1 LGISGERL
9 GPRRND
15 VKEQAT
21 DCHTDREWVW
31 QLSPPSI
38 ATASWSQAT
47 PERMRP
53 AARPVIGPVSK
64 IRDRV
69 VVHDVVISR
78 IGAGRRFISMHE
90 HTNTIWST
98 YESPLGQLTL
108 VAGPRG
114 LRAISFPGG
123 GARHERQEATRDPS
137 ALAEV
142 TGQLDEYFAGER
154 RAFDVA
160 LDLDQGTPFARS
172 VWAEIARIPYGSTT
186 SYGAIARALGRLDRV
201 RAVGSAVG
209 RTPVPI
215 IVPCHR
221 VIGTSGDLVGYG
233 GGLQRKL
240 ALLEL
245 ESRVSGHE
253 PLPALWDARQLS
265 LI

>member
-1 LGISGERL
+1 LEYL
-9 GPRRND
+9 
-15 VKEQAT
+15 
-21 DCHTDREWVW
+21 RE
-31 QLSPPSI
+31 
-38 ATASWSQAT
+38 
-47 PERMRP
+47 P
-53 AARPVIGPVSK
+53 AGS
-64 IRDRV
+64 
-69 VVHDVVISR
+69 
-78 IGAGRRFISMHE
+78 
-90 HTNTIWST
+90 
-98 YESPLGQLTL
+98 QLTL

-137 ALAEV
+137 AFAEV

>member
-1 LGISGERL
+1 MRSG
-9 GPRRND
+9 G
-15 VKEQAT
+15 
-21 DCHTDREWVW
+21 
-31 QLSPPSI
+31 
-38 ATASWSQAT
+38 
-47 PERMRP
+47 
-53 AARPVIGPVSK
+53 RPVIGPVSK
-64 IRDRV
+64 IRVRP
-69 VVHDVVISR
+69 VVHDVVTSR
-78 IGAGRRFISMHE
+78 IGVGRRFIGMSE

-98 YESPLGQLTL
+98 YESPLGLLTL

-123 GARHERQEATRDPS
+123 GAPFEERDEGTRDLG
-137 ALAEV
+137 AFAEV
-142 TGQLDEYFAGER
+142 TGQLDEYFSGVR
-154 RAFDVA
+154 RTFDVT

-186 SYGAIARALGRLDRV
+186 SYGAIARAIGRLDRV

-233 GGLQRKL
+233 GGLGRKV

-253 PLPALWDARQLS
+253 PSPALWDARQLA
-265 LI
+265 LL

>member
-1 LGISGERL
+1 
-9 GPRRND
+9 
-15 VKEQAT
+15 
-21 DCHTDREWVW
+21 
-31 QLSPPSI
+31 
-38 ATASWSQAT
+38 
-47 PERMRP
+47 MRP
-53 AARPVIGPVSK
+53 GGRPVIGPVSK
-64 IRDRV
+64 IPVRR

-78 IGAGRRFISMHE
+78 IGAGRRSICMHE
-90 HTNTIWST
+90 TTNTMHETTHTIWST
-98 YESPLGQLTL
+98 YDSPLGCLTL
-108 VAGPRG
+108 VGGPRG
-114 LRAISFPGG
+114 LRAISFPARDGG
-123 GARHERQEATRDPS
+123 PWERDDAERDPG
-137 ALAEV
+137 AFAEV

-154 RAFDVA
+154 RRFDVA

-233 GGLQRKL
+233 GGLARKL

-245 ESRVSGHE
+245 ES
-253 PLPALWDARQLS
+253 PQLT
-265 LI
+265 LV

>member
-1 LGISGERL
+1 MRSG
-9 GPRRND
+9 
-15 VKEQAT
+15 
-21 DCHTDREWVW
+21 
-31 QLSPPSI
+31 
-38 ATASWSQAT
+38 
-47 PERMRP
+47 
-53 AARPVIGPVSK
+53 ARPVIGPVSK
-64 IRDRV
+64 IRVRP
-69 VVHDVVISR
+69 VVHDVQISR
-78 IGAGRRFISMHE
+78 IAVGRRFTGMSE
-90 HTNTIWST
+90 TTNTMNETTNTTWST
-98 YESPLGQLTL
+98 YESPLGRLTL

-123 GARHERQEATRDPS
+123 GAPSETRDEATRDTG

-154 RAFDVA
+154 RAFDVP

-186 SYGAIARALGRLDRV
+186 SYGAIARAIGRLDRV

-233 GGLQRKL
+233 GGLPRKV

-245 ESRVSGHE
+245 ESRVSGQE
-253 PLPALWDARQLS
+253 PLAALWDTRQLA
-265 LI
+265 LL

>member
-1 LGISGERL
+1 
-9 GPRRND
+9 
-15 VKEQAT
+15 
-21 DCHTDREWVW
+21 
-31 QLSPPSI
+31 
-38 ATASWSQAT
+38 
-47 PERMRP
+47 
-53 AARPVIGPVSK
+53 VSK
-64 IRDRV
+64 IRVRP
-69 VVHDVVISR
+69 VVHDVVTSR
-78 IGAGRRFISMHE
+78 IGGGRRFIGMSE

-98 YESPLGQLTL
+98 YESPLGLLTL

-123 GARHERQEATRDPS
+123 GAPFEERDEGTRDPG
-137 ALAEV
+137 AFAEV
-142 TGQLDEYFAGER
+142 TGQLDEYFSGVR
-154 RAFDVA
+154 RTFDVA

-186 SYGAIARALGRLDRV
+186 SYGAIARAIGRLDRV

-233 GGLQRKL
+233 GGLARKV

-253 PLPALWDARQLS
+253 PLPALWDARQLA
-265 LI
+265 LL